1 MKNRFFHIAMTQAS
15 RLLGKPGRL
24 AQLAAQMLHSIYSSD
39 RRELSVKVMRDRF
52 QTLGRMVL
60 AYARGRYRAVPVK
73 AMVSIIAAVLYFLNP
88 IDLIPDALLG
98 LGLADDL
105 AVLTW
110 VYKSAEA
117 ELNAFL
123 QWEATPLRTA

>member
-1 MKNRFFHIAMTQAS
+1 MKNRFFRIALTQAS

-24 AQLAAQMLHSIYSSD
+24 IQLVAQMLHRIYHSD
-39 RRELSVKVMRDRF
+39 RKELSVNVVRDRF

-60 AYARGRYRAVPVK
+60 AYARGHYRAVPVK
-73 AMVSIIAAVLYFLNP
+73 TMVSIVAAVLYFLNP
-88 IDLIPDALLG
+88 IDLIPDALFG

-110 VYKSAEA
+110 VYKNAE
-117 ELNAFL
+117 ESLNAFL
-123 QWEATPLRTA
+123 QWEVSALQHA

>member
-1 MKNRFFHIAMTQAS
+1 MKNRFFRIALSQAS

-24 AQLAAQMLHSIYSSD
+24 VPLVAQMLHKIYHSD
-39 RRELSVKVMRDRF
+39 RKELSVNVVRDRF

-60 AYARGRYRAVPVK
+60 AYARGRYRALPVK
-73 AMVSIIAAVLYFLNP
+73 TMVSVVAAVLYFVNP
-88 IDLIPDALLG
+88 IDLIPDAFFG

-110 VYKSAEA
+110 VYKHAEA

-123 QWEATPLRTA
+123 DWEVDALQSA

>member
-1 MKNRFFHIAMTQAS
+1 MKNRFFRIALSQAS

-24 AQLAAQMLHSIYSSD
+24 IPLVAQVVHRIYRSD
-39 RRELSVKVMRDRF
+39 RKELSVKIVRDRF
-52 QTLGRMVL
+52 QTLGRMAL
-60 AYARGRYRAVPVK
+60 AYGRGRYRTVPVK
-73 AMVSIIAAVLYFLNP
+73 TMVSIVAALLYFLNP
-88 IDLIPDALLG
+88 IDLIPDALFG
-98 LGLADDL
+98 LGFADDL

-123 QWEATPLRTA
+123 QWEASAVRSA

>member
-1 MKNRFFHIAMTQAS
+1 MKNRFFSIAVAQAS

-24 AQLAAQMLHSIYSSD
+24 VQLVAQMVHRIYRSD
-39 RRELSVKVMRDRF
+39 RKELSVNVVRGRF
-52 QTLGRMVL
+52 QTLGRMVH

-73 AMVSIIAAVLYFLNP
+73 TMVSIVAALIYFLNP
-88 IDLIPDALLG
+88 IDLIPDALFG
-98 LGLADDL
+98 LGFADDL

-123 QWEATPLRTA
+123 QWEAAVMPSV

>member
-1 MKNRFFHIAMTQAS
+1 MKNRFFRIALSQAS

-24 AQLAAQMLHSIYSSD
+24 VSLVAQMLHRIYRSD
-39 RRELSVKVMRDRF
+39 RKELSVKIVRDRF

-73 AMVSIIAAVLYFLNP
+73 TMVSIVAAVLYFLNP
-88 IDLIPDALLG
+88 IDLIPDGLFG

-110 VYKSAEA
+110 VYKSGEA

-123 QWEATPLRTA
+123 QWEAAAQPSA